1 MAVKMKKV
9 LGFLSLFIYV
19 GMFVPLILAGAGGI
33 GCGDITEDDEGEFV
47 MCKYIKGM
55 CRNES

>member
-1 MAVKMKKV
+1 MKKV